1 MATRIANKWCH
12 NFVETRQPF
21 QGSNLKGVVEDGVY
35 AVYSYFT
42 PVLFYDGEKW
52 VRNSTKYSATTS
64 KQLTQA
70 CRLLEWT
77 HHVPEQFFN
86 QRLQETK
93 DGLLTH

>member
-1 MATRIANKWCH
+1 MATKISNARCAPY
-12 NFVETRQPF
+12 VAEQEEF
-21 QGSNLKGVVEDGVY
+21 QGSNLKGVVENGVY
-35 AVYSYFT
+35 VVYSYST

-70 CRLLEWT
+70 CRLLERT

-86 QRLQETK
+86 QRLQEIK
-93 DGLLTH
+93 DGMER